1 MDRNIFQQYEQAKG
15 TAPGWT
21 KRLPKGMR
29 LWLVG
34 LYWMRNDLQDFY
46 AEVIGR
52 MPGHNLRLYLYRG
65 LGIRIGKKTSIHRGC
80 RFYAPGNVCIS
91 DHTVINR
98 DVLLDGR
105 SHLEIGENVSVSE
118 GVLILTLEHDPNSP
132 EFTTRGGKVVI
143 EDYVFIGARALILP
157 GVTIGRGAVV
167 AAGSVVTQTVPE
179 YQIVGGVPAHPIGQ
193 RSPDLRYS
201 LEYQKFLG

>member
-1 MDRNIFQQYEQAKG
+1 
-15 TAPGWT
+15 
-21 KRLPKGMR
+21 MR

-34 LYWMRNDLQDFY
+34 LYWMRHDLRDFS
-46 AEVIGR
+46 AEMIGR
-52 MPGHNLRLYLYRG
+52 LPGHKLRLFFYRR

-80 RFYAPGNVCIS
+80 RFYAPGNVCIA

-105 SHLEIGENVSVSE
+105 SSLEIGENVSISE

-132 EFTTRGGKVVI
+132 EFITRGAKVVI

-157 GVTIGRGAVV
+157 GATIGHGAVV
-167 AAGSVVTQTVPE
+167 AAGAVVTEDVPE
-179 YQIVGGVPAHPIGQ
+179 YQIVGGVPARPIGQ